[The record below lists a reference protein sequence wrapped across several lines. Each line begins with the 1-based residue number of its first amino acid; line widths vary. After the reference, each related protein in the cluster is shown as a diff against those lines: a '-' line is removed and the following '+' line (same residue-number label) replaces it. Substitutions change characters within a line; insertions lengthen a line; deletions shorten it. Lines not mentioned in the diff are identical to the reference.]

1 MCSKIK
7 RILAIAKKESLEA
20 SRDISVY
27 LIAFFLPLLLLFLM
41 GYAVSLDPKSIKFSI
56 YQENS
61 SKLSKEIIN
70 EFMGLS
76 FFDIEV
82 STNKK
87 DLLEKLENNKIRGFL
102 VIGANFEKDH
112 KFQLITDASEP
123 NISSI
128 LQNYTMQTLSLWAK
142 KQGFSD
148 SFELESRYY
157 FNEELSSRYFLIP
170 GSIAVVMTLI
180 ATLLTALVVAKEWE
194 KGTMESLMVTPI
206 STSEIIFGKII
217 PYFILALFSALL
229 CFFVAYFWYEIPFR
243 GSFLIFFAL
252 CFLYLLPSL
261 SSGLLISVLA
271 KNQFVA
277 AQAALMAGFLPAF
290 LLSGFIFEIK
300 NMPFWVQNL
309 TYIFPARYFVRSLQ
323 SVFLAGDVY
332 EIFIEDMIYITAL
345 GVILFAIVIKKLKKG
360 LE

>member
-1 MCSKIK
+1 MSKKLK
-7 RILAIAKKESLEA
+7 RIFAIAKKESLEA

-41 GYAVSLDPKSIKFSI
+41 GYAVSLDPKSIKFGI
-56 YQENS
+56 YQDS
-61 SKLSKEIIN
+61 SSALSKEIVS
-70 EFMGLS
+70 EFLGLD
-76 FFDIEV
+76 FLDIEL
-82 STNKK
+82 SNNKQE
-87 DLLEKLENNKIRGFL
+87 LLKKLENNKIRGFL
-102 VIGANFEKDH
+102 VIGANFDKNH

-123 NISSI
+123 NIASI
-128 LQNYTMQTLSLWAK
+128 LQNYTFQTLSLWAK
-142 KQGFSD
+142 RQKLLTG
-148 SFELESRYY
+148 FELNSRYY

-194 KGTMESLMVTPI
+194 RGTMESLMVTPI
-206 STSEIIFGKII
+206 STSEIIFGKVI
-217 PYFILALFSALL
+217 PYFILALLSALL

-252 CFLYLLPSL
+252 CFLYLLPTL

-300 NMPFWVQNL
+300 NMPLWVQSL
-309 TYIFPARYFVRSLQ
+309 TYVFPARYFVESLQ

-332 EIFIEDMIYITAL
+332 EIFIKDMIYITVL
-345 GVILFAIVIKKLKKG
+345 GTVLFAIVIKKLKKG